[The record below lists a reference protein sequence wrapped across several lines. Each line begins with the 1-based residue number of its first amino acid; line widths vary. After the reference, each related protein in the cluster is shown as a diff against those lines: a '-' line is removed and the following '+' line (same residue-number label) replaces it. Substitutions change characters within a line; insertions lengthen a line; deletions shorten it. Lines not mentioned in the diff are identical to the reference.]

1 MLLLQRLEIVHGD
14 EAVTQHQQS
23 VQIGDGNHLGHRT
36 TLHKYDGRARFSH
49 GLWCRRDGQLSAA
62 TRHDTTYCTL
72 RTFRCVVYIRTEP
85 SAEPTYTTLS
95 ALVAAAQLRPE
106 ARRHSVAPRCTRTV
120 RRQGRHFTRQ
130 PNHNRLHLKRLALG
144 WIHGFESQG
153 HTLGGEAEDP
163 ISCDARDGGPAAVL
177 RRRPCW
183 RCLRVDGTAG
193 SAHTEVRSLLHPP
206 EERTPTCRHRSE
218 GRESETQKTKIS
230 AIIRL
235 PIVRACALLA
245 ACTRRVAVLWGW
257 KKAEEKREACGGV
270 SLAMCCVRQLRAS
283 RSREEECNA
292 GSLARQ
298 PRHVV
303 CTRTLRRSLQTL
315 RRTITPVP

>member
-1 MLLLQRLEIVHGD
+1 MLLLQRLEVVHGD
-14 EAVTQHQQS
+14 ETVTQHQQS

-49 GLWCRRDGQLSAA
+49 GLLCRRDGQLSAA
-62 TRHDTTYCTL
+62 TRHDTTHCAL

-106 ARRHSVAPRCTRTV
+106 ARRRSVAPRCTRTV

-130 PNHNRLHLKRLALG
+130 SNHNRLHLKRLALG

-163 ISCDARDGGPAAVL
+163 ISCGARDGGPAAVL

-206 EERTPTCRHRSE
+206 EERRTPTCCHRS
-218 GRESETQKTKIS
+218 GGQ
-230 AIIRL
+230 
-235 PIVRACALLA
+235 
-245 ACTRRVAVLWGW
+245 RV
-257 KKAEEKREACGGV
+257 
-270 SLAMCCVRQLRAS
+270 
-283 RSREEECNA
+283 
-292 GSLARQ
+292 
-298 PRHVV
+298 
-303 CTRTLRRSLQTL
+303 
-315 RRTITPVP
+315 